1 MYSSL
6 NVKTAYQIWM
16 AFIRP
21 LWQEFPDFVQKNMN
35 HFYQYWFFEIV
46 KTVNIVLNLEGIYA

>member
-1 MYSSL
+1 
-6 NVKTAYQIWM
+6 M

-21 LWQEFPDFVQKNMN
+21 LWREFPDFVQKNMN